1 MNDSGHPKDM
11 EALREETAESLSAKH
26 HRRVFNFCRSLLG
39 SDADAED
46 AAQNVF
52 LTVARRRE
60 EIPDILQPVPW
71 LLQIARLTCLNARR
85 ERDRLRP
92 TAGEIDGPAE
102 VGPPLAPAPE
112 NLDRVRAAIQKLP
125 ERYRS
130 VLTLHYQQGLSHEE
144 MAQVLGLSRG
154 ALRVLLHRAV
164 ARLRDEAR
172 ES

>member
-1 MNDSGHPKDM
+1 MDELRHSKDM
-11 EALREETAESLSAKH
+11 EALREETAESLAGKH
-26 HRRVFNFCRSLLG
+26 FRRVFNFCRSLLG

-52 LTVARRRE
+52 LTVARRRD
-60 EIPDILQPVPW
+60 EIPEVIQPVPW

-85 ERDRLRP
+85 ERDRLRS
-92 TAGEIDGPAE
+92 AGSE
-102 VGPPLAPAPE
+102 VDEPVEAGPPIAPTE
-112 NLDRVRAAIQKLP
+112 NLDRVRATIQTLP
-125 ERYRS
+125 ERYRA

-164 ARLRDEAR
+164 VKLRQETK
-172 ES
+172 

>member
-1 MNDSGHPKDM
+1 M
-11 EALREETAESLSAKH
+11 EALREETAESLAGKH
-26 HRRVFNFCRSLLG
+26 FRRVFNFCRTRLG

-85 ERDRLRP
+85 ERDRLR
-92 TAGEIDGPAE
+92 AEIDVPGKA
-102 VGPPLAPAPE
+102 GPPLPATE

-130 VLTLHYQQGLSHEE
+130 VLTLHFQQGLSHEE

-164 ARLRDEAR
+164 ARLRE
-172 ES
+172 ESRAS